1 MFQLKSKI
9 LQAELFF
16 TWKVK
21 LYCSG
26 PERIRAVGRFTKHNR
41 KGEKRSVSAEKIV
54 SVLSVLDDF
63 MVREAKPQL

>member
-21 LYCSG
+21 LYCGG
-26 PERIRAVGRFTKHNR
+26 PERIRAVGT
-41 KGEKRSVSAEKIV
+41 AEKERKD
-54 SVLSVLDDF
+54 VLVQKKMFQWCQFWMTSCQSR
-63 MVREAKPQL
+63 M